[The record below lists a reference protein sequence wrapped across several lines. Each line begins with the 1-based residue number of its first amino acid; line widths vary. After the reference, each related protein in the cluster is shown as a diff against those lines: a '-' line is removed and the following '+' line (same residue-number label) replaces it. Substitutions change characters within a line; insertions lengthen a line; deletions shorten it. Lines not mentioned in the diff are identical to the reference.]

1 MIKLN
6 VSEVYWK
13 DGGALISK
21 ENLKLYCQKVKDT
34 KDGGFDCLCNC
45 HDDHNPSFH
54 WEIGRVGWVGRCKTC
69 SAKGADFAKTAGIKV
84 TELFADTPNTNR
96 ASPGEQ
102 YIRKKYNRHTLYDYF
117 SFIDELY
124 DHTKIRYYPGWAN
137 GDKKFANGY
146 WGDNGRFND
155 QKGCLKDRKPQT
167 AIFGNVAL
175 IKKCIAEKKVVYYC
189 EGEKDVQAMQKLGYP
204 AFTQGSCTTFY
215 PELAPHLK
223 GIRLIILAD
232 NDTGGQNGAKKLRE
246 LLLPYAESIKVITPC
261 TDFLKADVTD
271 FFKNHDKSDFERL
284 IAENTAVTDTTVGSP
299 TSVTD
304 TTVPKG
310 TLVNVEN
317 VRSMLMYKV
326 EYDKDGSEKSRKL
339 IQSVKNFEI
348 ALDNDSR
355 LKGKI
360 KFDEFSQQTYLMGNT
375 PWETS
380 RNNYRAWSSFDDSA
394 LFAILQSDY
403 GLNSR
408 NDYFDAL
415 KNVAM
420 RNRFHPVRDLLN
432 SLKWDGR
439 EHIRGLLPDYLG
451 AEDTEYTYQV
461 WRLWMLGAVAR
472 IFHPGCKFD
481 YTVIFQGRQGLG
493 KSTFLQLMALNDGWF
508 NDSLDSLDSDKA
520 AQSLMGSWIIELA
533 ELKSLA
539 RTAGGVDSV
548 KRFLT
553 AVQDK
558 IRLPYERR
566 ADIFLRQSVFAG
578 TTNKSDFLQDETGNR
593 RFLIIQTG
601 VHEPKKNLFDPEAMR
616 DIKAAWAEAVHIY
629 KIEKPKLLL
638 PESCRK
644 QAEELQAE
652 SMSDDGKIGIIQE
665 YLSDK
670 HRTCAIEIWQKA
682 LGEQGRPAKWQA
694 SEISNIILGLP
705 EWERIPNPTKFGEY
719 GSQRGFQRKT
729 TNTLPE
735 KDCSSKSGDCSN
747 DFMKISE
754 SEFSELPFD

>member
-1 MIKLN
+1 MQFDEILTHFQ
-6 VSEVYWK
+6 
-13 DGGALISK
+13 I
-21 ENLKLYCQKVKDT
+21 QKHYGDKAQAR
-34 KDGGFDCLCNC
+34 CPC
-45 HDDHNPSFH
+45 HDDKQASLT
-54 WEIGRVGWVGRCKTC
+54 ITKGRRSTLLHCHAGCNFEDIIQKVGLKKQDLYFEERPPGSSWRAYVEGREHKRIEAVYNYV
-69 SAKGADFAKTAGIKV
+69 SSSNG
-84 TELFADTPNTNR
+84 
-96 ASPGEQ
+96 
-102 YIRKKYNRHTLYDYF
+102 KYTF
-117 SFIDELY
+117 
-124 DHTKIRYYPGWAN
+124 TKIRMQ
-137 GDKKFANGY
+137 DKRMIYGVLC
-146 WGDNGRFND
+146 NGRFTYGLGGKHRKD
-155 QKGCLKDRKPQT
+155 LKSVYGDLK
-167 AIFGNVAL
+167 AL
-175 IKKCIAEKKVVYYC
+175 NKAIAEGKPIFVP
-189 EGEKDVQAMQKLGYP
+189 EGEKDVDTLTKRGYT
-204 AFTQGSCTTFY
+204 ATTYGAVNDWQSEF
-215 PELAPHLK
+215 ATSFK
-223 GIRLIILAD
+223 GAEVYILAD
-232 NDTGGQNGAKKLRE
+232 NDEPGRRVANTILSDLKGIAKS
-246 LLLPYAESIKVITPC
+246 AKVIVPVP
-261 TDFLKADVTD
+261 DIPKADISD
-271 FFKNHDKSDFERL
+271 FFAAGHSNEDFEKL
-284 IAENTAVTDTTVGSP
+284 LQSAVTGNESNPAPVM
-299 TSVTD
+299 
-304 TTVPKG
+304 TVPKG
-310 TLVNVEN
+310 TPLNLDD
-317 VRSMLMYKV
+317 VRQMLMYKV
-326 EYDKDGSEKSRKL
+326 ECDKDGNEKSRKL

-348 ALDNDSR
+348 ALDNDGR
-355 LKGKI
+355 FKGKI

-553 AVQDK
+553 ATQDK
-558 IRLPYERR
+558 YRVPYERR

-747 DFMKISE
+747 DFMKIPE
-754 SEFSELPFD
+754 SELSELPFD

>member
-1 MIKLN
+1 MQFDEIL
-6 VSEVYWK
+6 
-13 DGGALISK
+13 AHFQI
-21 ENLKLYCQKVKDT
+21 QKRYGDKAQAR
-34 KDGGFDCLCNC
+34 CPC
-45 HDDHNPSFH
+45 HDDKQASLT
-54 WEIGRVGWVGRCKTC
+54 ITKGRRSVLLHCHAGCNFEDIIQKVGLKKQDLYFEERPPGSSWRAYVEGREHKRIEAVYNYV
-69 SAKGADFAKTAGIKV
+69 SAI
-84 TELFADTPNTNR
+84 N
-96 ASPGEQ
+96 GE
-102 YIRKKYNRHTLYDYF
+102 YTF
-117 SFIDELY
+117 
-124 DHTKIRYYPGWAN
+124 TKIRMQ
-137 GDKKFANGY
+137 DKRMIYGVLCNA
-146 WGDNGRFND
+146 RFTYGLMGKHRKDLKSVYGNL
-155 QKGCLKDRKPQT
+155 KGLNK
-167 AIFGNVAL
+167 A
-175 IKKCIAEKKVVYYC
+175 IAENRPVFIP
-189 EGEKDVQAMQKLGYP
+189 EGEKDVDTLTKRDYTALTYG
-204 AFTQGSCTTFY
+204 GSGDWQSEFATLF
-215 PELAPHLK
+215 K
-223 GIRLIILAD
+223 GAEVYILAD
-232 NDTGGQNGAKKLRE
+232 NDEPGRKVANAILTDLKGIAKS
-246 LLLPYAESIKVITPC
+246 AKVIVPVP
-261 TDFLKADVTD
+261 DIPKADISD
-271 FFKNHDKSDFERL
+271 YFAAGHSNEDFEKL
-284 IAENTAVTDTTVGSP
+284 IHSAVTDKTVGGP
-299 TSVTD
+299 E
-304 TTVPKG
+304 PKSIP
-310 TLVNVEN
+310 LNLDD
-317 VRSMLMYKV
+317 VRPMLMYKV
-326 EYDKDGSEKSRKL
+326 EYDKDGNEKSRKL

-432 SLKWDGR
+432 SLKWDER

-472 IFHPGCKFD
+472 IFQPGCKFD

-553 AVQDK
+553 ATQDK
-558 IRLPYERR
+558 YRVPYERR

-601 VHEPKKNLFDPEAMR
+601 VHEPKKNLFDPEAMN

-629 KIEKPKLLL
+629 KTEKPKLLL

-705 EWERIPNPTKFGEY
+705 EWGRIPSPAKFGEY

-747 DFMKISE
+747 GFMEISE
-754 SEFSELPFD
+754 SELSELPFD

>member
-1 MIKLN
+1 MTPQEEYRDTERYIR
-6 VSEVYWK
+6 SR
-13 DGGALISK
+13 SK
-21 ENLKLYCQKVKDT
+21 KVIPYKNGIRYCCLY
-34 KDGGFDCLCNC
+34 
-45 HDDHNPSFH
+45 HDDKAESAFLTLENEKVLHYCHVCGSIYH
-54 WEIGRVGWVGRCKTC
+54 RCKKDAGLWTDYQ
-69 SAKGADFAKTAGIKV
+69 SPQQTAKRVSKKQYWLEKYSQARYDLHNIST
-84 TELFADTPNTNR
+84 
-96 ASPGEQ
+96 GEQ
-102 YIRKKYNRHTLYDYF
+102 T
-117 SFIDELY
+117 
-124 DHTKIRYYPGWAN
+124 HTKYRIVDRDGKKQFPQGHYDENNAWIDGLN
-137 GDKKFANGY
+137 GVDTSLSVFC
-146 WGDNGRFND
+146 NGRIK
-155 QKGCLKDRKPQT
+155 QLQQ
-167 AIFGNVAL
+167 AIKQGTL
-175 IKKCIAEKKVVYYC
+175 ICYA
-189 EGEKDVQAMQKLGYP
+189 EGEKDTLTLWKYGYI
-204 AFTQGSCTTFY
+204 AFTCGAVRTFKQAILPY
-215 PELAPHLK
+215 LK
-223 GIRLIILAD
+223 GANVIVFGD
-232 NDTGGQNGAKKLRE
+232 NDDPGRADANRIAGLINTVGRAR
-246 LLLPYAESIKVITPC
+246 VIIPPEVPEKGDI
-261 TDFLKADVTD
+261 TDYMS
-271 FFKNHDKSDFERL
+271 NHSKEDLQKL
-284 IAENTAVTDTTVGSP
+284 IAENTAVTDITTGDS
-299 TSVTD
+299 
-304 TTVPKG
+304 VPKG
-310 TLVNVEN
+310 TSLNLDD
-317 VRSMLMYKV
+317 VRQMLMYKV
-326 EYDKDGSEKSRKL
+326 EYDKDGNEKSRKL

-348 ALDNDSR
+348 ALDNDNR

-375 PWETS
+375 PWEAS

-432 SLKWDGR
+432 SLKWDGQG
-439 EHIRGLLPDYLG
+439 HIRGLLPDYLG

-472 IFHPGCKFD
+472 IFQPGCKFD

-553 AVQDK
+553 ATQDK
-558 IRLPYERR
+558 YRVPYERR

-601 VHEPKKNLFDPEAMR
+601 VHEPKKNLFDPEAMN

-629 KIEKPKLLL
+629 KTEKPKLLL

-705 EWERIPNPTKFGEY
+705 EWERIPNPAKFGEY

-747 DFMKISE
+747 GFMEISE
-754 SEFSELPFD
+754 SELSELPFD

>member
-1 MIKLN
+1 MQFD
-6 VSEVYWK
+6 EV
-13 DGGALISK
+13 LTHFQI
-21 ENLKLYCQKVKDT
+21 QKRYGDRAQAR
-34 KDGGFDCLCNC
+34 CPC
-45 HDDHNPSFH
+45 HDDKQASLT
-54 WEIGRVGWVGRCKTC
+54 ITKGRKSALIHCHAGCNFEDIIQKVGLKKQDLYFEERPPGSSWRAYVEGREHKRIEAVYNYV
-69 SAKGADFAKTAGIKV
+69 SAI
-84 TELFADTPNTNR
+84 N
-96 ASPGEQ
+96 GE
-102 YIRKKYNRHTLYDYF
+102 YTF
-117 SFIDELY
+117 
-124 DHTKIRYYPGWAN
+124 TKIRMQ
-137 GDKKFANGY
+137 DKRMIYGVLC
-146 WGDNGRFND
+146 NGRFTYGLGGKHRKD
-155 QKGCLKDRKPQT
+155 LKSVYGDLK
-167 AIFGNVAL
+167 AL
-175 IKKCIAEKKVVYYC
+175 NKAIAEGKPVFIP
-189 EGEKDVQAMQKLGYP
+189 EGEKDVDTLAKRGYT
-204 AFTQGSCTTFY
+204 AITYGGVNDWQSDFATLF
-215 PELAPHLK
+215 K
-223 GIRLIILAD
+223 GAEVYILAD
-232 NDTGGQNGAKKLRE
+232 NDEAGRKVANTILSDLKGIAKSAR
-246 LLLPYAESIKVITPC
+246 VIVPVP
-261 TDFLKADVTD
+261 DIPKADISDYFAAGHNNEEFEKLIQSAITD
-271 FFKNHDKSDFERL
+271 NRSNP
-284 IAENTAVTDTTVGSP
+284 APVM
-299 TSVTD
+299 
-304 TTVPKG
+304 TVPKG
-310 TLVNVEN
+310 TPLNTDDA
-317 VRSMLMYKV
+317 RQMLMYKI
-326 EYDKDGSEKSRKL
+326 EYDKDGNEKSRKL

-348 ALDNDSR
+348 ALDNDGR
-355 LKGKI
+355 FKGKI

-432 SLKWDGR
+432 SLKWDER

-472 IFHPGCKFD
+472 IFQPGCKFD

-553 AVQDK
+553 ATQDK
-558 IRLPYERR
+558 YRVPYERR

-593 RFLIIQTG
+593 RFLIIRTG
-601 VHEPKKNLFDPEAMR
+601 VHEPKKNLFDPEAMN

-629 KIEKPKLLL
+629 KTEKPKLLL

-705 EWERIPNPTKFGEY
+705 EWERIPSPAKFGEY

-747 DFMKISE
+747 GFMEISE
-754 SEFSELPFD
+754 SELSALPFD

>member
-1 MIKLN
+1 MQFDEIL
-6 VSEVYWK
+6 
-13 DGGALISK
+13 AHFQI
-21 ENLKLYCQKVKDT
+21 QKRYGDKAQAR
-34 KDGGFDCLCNC
+34 CPC
-45 HDDHNPSFH
+45 HDDKQASLT
-54 WEIGRVGWVGRCKTC
+54 ITKGRRSALIHCHAGCNFEDIIQTVGLKKQDLYFEERPPGSSWRAYVEGREHKRIEAVYNYV
-69 SAKGADFAKTAGIKV
+69 SS
-84 TELFADTPNTNR
+84 TN
-96 ASPGEQ
+96 GE
-102 YIRKKYNRHTLYDYF
+102 YTF
-117 SFIDELY
+117 
-124 DHTKIRYYPGWAN
+124 TKIRMQDKRMIYGVLRNNRFSYGLSGRHRKDLKSVY
-137 GDKKFANGY
+137 GD
-146 WGDNGRFND
+146 
-155 QKGCLKDRKPQT
+155 LKTLNK
-167 AIFGNVAL
+167 A
-175 IKKCIAEKKVVYYC
+175 IAENNPVFIP
-189 EGEKDVQAMQKLGYP
+189 EGEKDVDTLAKRGYT
-204 AFTQGSCTTFY
+204 AITYGGVNDWQSDFATLFKGAEVYILSDNDEAGRKVANTI
-215 PELAPHLK
+215 LSDLK
-223 GIRLIILAD
+223 GI
-232 NDTGGQNGAKKLRE
+232 AKSAR
-246 LLLPYAESIKVITPC
+246 VIVPMP
-261 TDFLKADVTD
+261 DVPKADISDYFAAGHNNEEFEKLIQSAITD
-271 FFKNHDKSDFERL
+271 NRSNP
-284 IAENTAVTDTTVGSP
+284 APVM
-299 TSVTD
+299 
-304 TTVPKG
+304 TVPKG
-310 TLVNVEN
+310 TPPNTED
-317 VRSMLMYKV
+317 VRQMLMYKI
-326 EYDKDGSEKSRKL
+326 EYDKDGNEKNRKL

-348 ALDNDSR
+348 VLDNDSR
-355 LKGKI
+355 IRDKI

-394 LFAILQSDY
+394 LFSILQSDY

-408 NDYFDAL
+408 NDYFDAI

-451 AEDTEYTYQV
+451 VEDTEYTYQV
-461 WRLWMLGAVAR
+461 WRLWMMGAVSR
-472 IFHPGCKFD
+472 IFQPGCKFD
-481 YTVIFQGRQGLG
+481 YTVILQGRQGLG

-520 AQSLMGSWIIELA
+520 AQSLIGSWIIELS

-601 VHEPKKNLFDPEAMR
+601 VHEPKKNLFDPEAMN

-629 KIEKPKLLL
+629 KTEKPKLLL

-747 DFMKISE
+747 DFMEIPE
-754 SEFSELPFD
+754 SELSELPFD

>member
-1 MIKLN
+1 M
-6 VSEVYWK
+6 SEVYWK
-13 DGGALISK
+13 DGGALKSREEVFRLILSHFTVVKIVNGVAYCICPGHKDDKPSLHISM
-21 ENLKLYCQKVKDT
+21 
-34 KDGGFDCLCNC
+34 
-45 HDDHNPSFH
+45 
-54 WEIGRVGWVGRCKTC
+54 
-69 SAKGADFAKTAGIKV
+69 
-84 TELFADTPNTNR
+84 
-96 ASPGEQ
+96 
-102 YIRKKYNRHTLYDYF
+102 
-117 SFIDELY
+117 
-124 DHTKIRYYPGWAN
+124 
-137 GDKKFANGY
+137 GDKKIILDCKANCSYRDILAAVGLKPEQLYYDYYNRPENTKRVSKKQYWLEKYSQARYDFHNISTGVCTHTKYRIVDRDGKKQFPQGY
-146 WGDNGRFND
+146 YDENNVWIDGLSGIDTSLSVFCNGRIK
-155 QKGCLKDRKPQT
+155 QLQQ
-167 AIFGNVAL
+167 AIKQGTL
-175 IKKCIAEKKVVYYC
+175 ICYA
-189 EGEKDVQAMQKLGYP
+189 EGEKDCLTLWRYGYISFTCGAVRTFKQAILPY
-204 AFTQGSCTTFY
+204 
-215 PELAPHLK
+215 LK
-223 GIRLIILAD
+223 GANVIVFGDNDNPGRADADRIAGLINTVGRARVIILPD
-232 NDTGGQNGAKKLRE
+232 VPEKGD
-246 LLLPYAESIKVITPC
+246 IT
-261 TDFLKADVTD
+261 DYMS
-271 FFKNHDKSDFERL
+271 NHTKEDLQRF
-284 IAENTAVTDTTVGSP
+284 IAENT
-299 TSVTD
+299 SVTD
-304 TTVPKG
+304 ITVGGPVPKSIP
-310 TLVNVEN
+310 LNLDD
-317 VRSMLMYKV
+317 VRQMLMYKV
-326 EYDKDGSEKSRKL
+326 EYDKDGNEKSRKL

-348 ALDNDSR
+348 TLDNDSR

-360 KFDEFSQQTYLMGNT
+360 KFDEFSQQTYLMGST

-403 GLNSR
+403 GLSSR

-432 SLKWDGR
+432 SLKWDER

-461 WRLWMLGAVAR
+461 WRLWMLGAVSR
-472 IFHPGCKFD
+472 IFQPGCKFD

-553 AVQDK
+553 ATQDK
-558 IRLPYERR
+558 YRVPYERR

-593 RFLIIQTG
+593 RFLIVQTG
-601 VHEPKKNLFDPEAMR
+601 VHEPKKNLFDPEAMS

-629 KIEKPKLLL
+629 KTEKPKLLL

-682 LGEQGRPAKWQA
+682 LAEQGRPAKWQA

-747 DFMKISE
+747 DFMEISE
-754 SEFSELPFD
+754 SELSELPFD

>member
-1 MIKLN
+1 MQFDEMLTHFQI
-6 VSEVYWK
+6 
-13 DGGALISK
+13 
-21 ENLKLYCQKVKDT
+21 QKRYGDKAQAR
-34 KDGGFDCLCNC
+34 CPC
-45 HDDHNPSFH
+45 HDDKQASLT
-54 WEIGRVGWVGRCKTC
+54 ITKGRRSALLHCHAGCNFEDIIQSVGLKKQDLYFEERPPGSSWRAYVQGREHKRIEAVYNYVS
-69 SAKGADFAKTAGIKV
+69 SA
-84 TELFADTPNTNR
+84 N
-96 ASPGEQ
+96 GE
-102 YIRKKYNRHTLYDYF
+102 YAF
-117 SFIDELY
+117 
-124 DHTKIRYYPGWAN
+124 TKIRMQ
-137 GDKKFANGY
+137 DKRMIYGVLCNNRFSYGL
-146 WGDNGRFND
+146 NGRHRKD
-155 QKGCLKDRKPQT
+155 LKSVYGDLK
-167 AIFGNVAL
+167 AL
-175 IKKCIAEKKVVYYC
+175 NKAIAENNPVFIP
-189 EGEKDVQAMQKLGYP
+189 EGEKDVDTLTKRGYT
-204 AFTQGSCTTFY
+204 AITYGGVNDWQSDFATLF
-215 PELAPHLK
+215 K
-223 GIRLIILAD
+223 GAEIYILAD
-232 NDTGGQNGAKKLRE
+232 NDEPGRKVANAILSDLKGIAK
-246 LLLPYAESIKVITPC
+246 SVKVIVPVP
-261 TDFLKADVTD
+261 DIPKADI
-271 FFKNHDKSDFERL
+271 SDYFEAGHSNEEFERL
-284 IAENTAVTDTTVGSP
+284 IAENTAVTDITTGDS
-299 TSVTD
+299 
-304 TTVPKG
+304 VPKG
-310 TLVNVEN
+310 TPLNLDD
-317 VRSMLMYKV
+317 VRQMLMYKV
-326 EYDKDGSEKSRKL
+326 EYDKDGNEKSSKL

-348 ALDNDSR
+348 ALDNDNR

-375 PWETS
+375 PWEAS

-432 SLKWDGR
+432 SLKWDGQG
-439 EHIRGLLPDYLG
+439 HIRGLLPDYLG

-472 IFHPGCKFD
+472 IFQPGCKFD

-553 AVQDK
+553 ATQDK
-558 IRLPYERR
+558 YRVPYERR

-593 RFLIIQTG
+593 RFLIVQTG
-601 VHEPKKNLFDPEAMR
+601 AHEPKKNLFDPEAMN
-616 DIKAAWAEAVHIY
+616 DIKSAWAEAVHIY
-629 KIEKPKLLL
+629 KTEKPKLLL

-747 DFMKISE
+747 DFMEISE
-754 SEFSELPFD
+754 SELSELPFD

>member
-1 MIKLN
+1 MQFDEILAHFQ
-6 VSEVYWK
+6 V
-13 DGGALISK
+13 
-21 ENLKLYCQKVKDT
+21 QKRFGDRAQAR
-34 KDGGFDCLCNC
+34 CPC
-45 HDDHNPSFH
+45 HDDKQASLT
-54 WEIGRVGWVGRCKTC
+54 ITKGRRSALLHCHAGCNFEDIIQKVGLKKQDLYFEERPPGSSWRAYVEGREHKRIE
-69 SAKGADFAKTAGIKV
+69 AV
-84 TELFADTPNTNR
+84 
-96 ASPGEQ
+96 
-102 YIRKKYNRHTLYDYF
+102 YDYVSSVNGEYTF
-117 SFIDELY
+117 
-124 DHTKIRYYPGWAN
+124 TKIRMQ
-137 GDKKFANGY
+137 DKRMIYGVLC
-146 WGDNGRFND
+146 NGRFTYGLMGKHRKDLKSVYGN
-155 QKGCLKDRKPQT
+155 LKDLNK
-167 AIFGNVAL
+167 A
-175 IKKCIAEKKVVYYC
+175 IAENRPIFIP
-189 EGEKDVQAMQKLGYP
+189 EGEKDVDTLTKRGYT
-204 AFTQGSCTTFY
+204 ALTYGGSGDWQSEFATLF
-215 PELAPHLK
+215 K
-223 GIRLIILAD
+223 GAEVYILAD
-232 NDTGGQNGAKKLRE
+232 NDEPGRKVANAILTDLKGIAKS
-246 LLLPYAESIKVITPC
+246 AKVIVPVP
-261 TDFLKADVTD
+261 DIPKADISD
-271 FFKNHDKSDFERL
+271 YFAAGHSNEDFEKL
-284 IAENTAVTDTTVGSP
+284 IHSAVTDKTVGGP
-299 TSVTD
+299 E
-304 TTVPKG
+304 PKSIP
-310 TLVNVEN
+310 LNLDD
-317 VRSMLMYKV
+317 VRQMLMYKV
-326 EYDKDGSEKSRKL
+326 EYDKDGNEKSRKL

-432 SLKWDGR
+432 SLKWDER

-472 IFHPGCKFD
+472 IFQPGCKFD

-553 AVQDK
+553 ATQDK
-558 IRLPYERR
+558 YRVPYERR

-601 VHEPKKNLFDPEAMR
+601 VHEPKKNLFDPEAMN

-629 KIEKPKLLL
+629 KTEKPKLLL

-705 EWERIPNPTKFGEY
+705 EWERIPSPAKFGEY

-747 DFMKISE
+747 GFMEISE
-754 SEFSELPFD
+754 SELLELPFD

>member
-1 MIKLN
+1 MQFD
-6 VSEVYWK
+6 EV
-13 DGGALISK
+13 LTHFQI
-21 ENLKLYCQKVKDT
+21 QKRYGDKAQAR
-34 KDGGFDCLCNC
+34 CPC
-45 HDDHNPSFH
+45 HDDKQASLT
-54 WEIGRVGWVGRCKTC
+54 ITKGRRSALLHCHAGCNFEDIIQKVGLKKQDLYFEERPPGSSWRAYVEGREHKRIE
-69 SAKGADFAKTAGIKV
+69 AV
-84 TELFADTPNTNR
+84 
-96 ASPGEQ
+96 
-102 YIRKKYNRHTLYDYF
+102 YDYVSSVNGEYTF
-117 SFIDELY
+117 
-124 DHTKIRYYPGWAN
+124 TKIRMQ
-137 GDKKFANGY
+137 DKRMIYGVLC
-146 WGDNGRFND
+146 NGRFTYGLMGKHRKDLKSVYGN
-155 QKGCLKDRKPQT
+155 LKDLNK
-167 AIFGNVAL
+167 A
-175 IKKCIAEKKVVYYC
+175 IAENRPIFIP
-189 EGEKDVQAMQKLGYP
+189 EGEKDVDTLTKRGYT
-204 AFTQGSCTTFY
+204 ALTYGGSGDWQSEFATLF
-215 PELAPHLK
+215 K
-223 GIRLIILAD
+223 GAEVYILAD
-232 NDTGGQNGAKKLRE
+232 NDEPGRKVANAILTDLKGIAKS
-246 LLLPYAESIKVITPC
+246 AKVIVPVP
-261 TDFLKADVTD
+261 DIPKADISD
-271 FFKNHDKSDFERL
+271 YFAAGHSNEDFEKL
-284 IAENTAVTDTTVGSP
+284 IHSAVTDKTVGGP
-299 TSVTD
+299 E
-304 TTVPKG
+304 PKSIP
-310 TLVNVEN
+310 LNLDD
-317 VRSMLMYKV
+317 VRQMLMYKV
-326 EYDKDGSEKSRKL
+326 EYDKDGNEKSRKL

-432 SLKWDGR
+432 SLKWDER

-472 IFHPGCKFD
+472 IFQPGCKFD

-553 AVQDK
+553 ATQDK
-558 IRLPYERR
+558 YRVPYERR

-601 VHEPKKNLFDPEAMR
+601 VHEPKKNLFDPEAMN

-629 KIEKPKLLL
+629 KTEKPKLLL

-705 EWERIPNPTKFGEY
+705 EWERIPSPAKFGEY

-747 DFMKISE
+747 GFMEISE
-754 SEFSELPFD
+754 SELLELPFD

>member
-1 MIKLN
+1 MQFDEILTHFQ
-6 VSEVYWK
+6 
-13 DGGALISK
+13 I
-21 ENLKLYCQKVKDT
+21 QKHYGDKAQAR
-34 KDGGFDCLCNC
+34 CPC
-45 HDDHNPSFH
+45 HDDKQASLT
-54 WEIGRVGWVGRCKTC
+54 ITKGRRSALLHCHAGCNFEDIIQKVGLKKRDLYFEERPPGSSWRAYVEGREHKRIEAVYNYV
-69 SAKGADFAKTAGIKV
+69 SAI
-84 TELFADTPNTNR
+84 N
-96 ASPGEQ
+96 GE
-102 YIRKKYNRHTLYDYF
+102 YTF
-117 SFIDELY
+117 
-124 DHTKIRYYPGWAN
+124 TKIRMQ
-137 GDKKFANGY
+137 DKRMIYGVLC
-146 WGDNGRFND
+146 NGRFTYGLGGRHRKD
-155 QKGCLKDRKPQT
+155 LKSVYGDLK
-167 AIFGNVAL
+167 AL
-175 IKKCIAEKKVVYYC
+175 NKVIAEGKPIFIP
-189 EGEKDVQAMQKLGYP
+189 EGEKDVDTLTKRGYT
-204 AFTQGSCTTFY
+204 ALTYGGSGDWQSEFATLF
-215 PELAPHLK
+215 K
-223 GIRLIILAD
+223 GAAVYILAD
-232 NDTGGQNGAKKLRE
+232 NDEPGRKVANAILSDLKEIAKSAR
-246 LLLPYAESIKVITPC
+246 VIVPVP
-261 TDFLKADVTD
+261 DIPKADISD
-271 FFKNHDKSDFERL
+271 YFAAGHSNEDFEKL
-284 IAENTAVTDTTVGSP
+284 IQTTITDNESNPAPVM
-299 TSVTD
+299 
-304 TTVPKG
+304 TVPKG
-310 TLVNVEN
+310 TPLNLDD
-317 VRSMLMYKV
+317 VRQMLMYKV
-326 EYDKDGSEKSRKL
+326 EYDKDGNEKSRKL

-348 ALDNDSR
+348 ALDNDNR

-375 PWETS
+375 PWEAS

-432 SLKWDGR
+432 SLKWDER

-461 WRLWMLGAVAR
+461 WRLWMLGAVSR
-472 IFHPGCKFD
+472 IFQPGCKFD

-553 AVQDK
+553 ATQDK
-558 IRLPYERR
+558 YRVPYERR

-601 VHEPKKNLFDPEAMR
+601 VHEPKKNLFDPEAMN

-629 KIEKPKLLL
+629 KTEKPKLLL

-694 SEISNIILGLP
+694 SEISNIILGMP

-747 DFMKISE
+747 GFMEISE
-754 SEFSELPFD
+754 SELSELPFD

>member
-1 MIKLN
+1 MQFDEI
-6 VSEVYWK
+6 
-13 DGGALISK
+13 ISHFQI
-21 ENLKLYCQKVKDT
+21 QKRYGDKAQAR
-34 KDGGFDCLCNC
+34 CPC
-45 HDDHNPSFH
+45 HDDKQASLT
-54 WEIGRVGWVGRCKTC
+54 ITKGRRSALIYCHAGCNFEDIIQSVGLKKQDLYFEERPPGSSWRAYVEGREKKRIEAVYNYV
-69 SAKGADFAKTAGIKV
+69 SSS
-84 TELFADTPNTNR
+84 N
-96 ASPGEQ
+96 GE
-102 YIRKKYNRHTLYDYF
+102 YTF
-117 SFIDELY
+117 
-124 DHTKIRYYPGWAN
+124 TKIRMQDKRMIYGVLCNNRFSYGLSGRHRKDLKSVY
-137 GDKKFANGY
+137 GD
-146 WGDNGRFND
+146 
-155 QKGCLKDRKPQT
+155 LK
-167 AIFGNVAL
+167 AL
-175 IKKCIAEKKVVYYC
+175 NKAIAEGKPIFVP
-189 EGEKDVQAMQKLGYP
+189 EGEKDVDTLTKRGYT
-204 AFTQGSCTTFY
+204 AITYGGVNDWQSDFATLFKDAEVY
-215 PELAPHLK
+215 
-223 GIRLIILAD
+223 ILAD
-232 NDTGGQNGAKKLRE
+232 NDEPGCKIANTILSDLKGIAKSAR
-246 LLLPYAESIKVITPC
+246 VIVPVP
-261 TDFLKADVTD
+261 DVPKADVSD
-271 FFKNHDKSDFERL
+271 YFAAGHSNEDFEKL
-284 IAENTAVTDTTVGSP
+284 IQSSVTDTTVGSP

-339 IQSVKNFEI
+339 IQNVKNFEI
-348 ALDNDSR
+348 VLDNDGR
-355 LKGKI
+355 FKGKI
-360 KFDEFSQQTYLMGNT
+360 KYDEFSQQTYLMGST

-432 SLKWDGR
+432 SLKWDER

-461 WRLWMLGAVAR
+461 WRLWMLGAVSR
-472 IFHPGCKFD
+472 IFQPGCKFD

-553 AVQDK
+553 ATQDK
-558 IRLPYERR
+558 YRVPYERR

-601 VHEPKKNLFDPEAMR
+601 VHEPKKNLFDPEAMN

-629 KIEKPKLLL
+629 KTEKPKLLL

-705 EWERIPNPTKFGEY
+705 EWKRISNPTKFGEY

-747 DFMKISE
+747 GFMEISE
-754 SEFSELPFD
+754 SELSELPFD

>member
-1 MIKLN
+1 MQFD
-6 VSEVYWK
+6 EV
-13 DGGALISK
+13 LTHFQI
-21 ENLKLYCQKVKDT
+21 QKRYGDRAQAR
-34 KDGGFDCLCNC
+34 CPC
-45 HDDHNPSFH
+45 HDDKQASLT
-54 WEIGRVGWVGRCKTC
+54 ITKGRKSALIHCHAGCNFEDIIQKVGLKKQDLYFEERPPGSSWRAYVEGREHKRIEAVYNYV
-69 SAKGADFAKTAGIKV
+69 SSS
-84 TELFADTPNTNR
+84 N
-96 ASPGEQ
+96 GE
-102 YIRKKYNRHTLYDYF
+102 YTF
-117 SFIDELY
+117 
-124 DHTKIRYYPGWAN
+124 TKIRMQ
-137 GDKKFANGY
+137 DKRMIYGVLC
-146 WGDNGRFND
+146 NGRFTYGLGGKHRKD
-155 QKGCLKDRKPQT
+155 LKSVYGDLK
-167 AIFGNVAL
+167 AL
-175 IKKCIAEKKVVYYC
+175 NKAIAEGKPVFIP
-189 EGEKDVQAMQKLGYP
+189 EGEKDVDTLAKRGYT
-204 AFTQGSCTTFY
+204 AITYGGVNDWQSDFATLF
-215 PELAPHLK
+215 K
-223 GIRLIILAD
+223 GAEVYILAD
-232 NDTGGQNGAKKLRE
+232 NDEPGRKVANTILSDLKGIAKSAR
-246 LLLPYAESIKVITPC
+246 VIVPVP
-261 TDFLKADVTD
+261 DIPKADISDYFAAGHNNEEFEKLIQSAITD
-271 FFKNHDKSDFERL
+271 NRSNP
-284 IAENTAVTDTTVGSP
+284 APVM
-299 TSVTD
+299 
-304 TTVPKG
+304 TVPKG
-310 TLVNVEN
+310 TPLNTDDA
-317 VRSMLMYKV
+317 RQMLMYKI
-326 EYDKDGSEKSRKL
+326 EYDKDGNEKSRKL

-348 ALDNDSR
+348 ALDNDGR
-355 LKGKI
+355 FKGKI

-432 SLKWDGR
+432 SLKWDGQG
-439 EHIRGLLPDYLG
+439 HIRGLLPDYLG

-553 AVQDK
+553 ATQDK
-558 IRLPYERR
+558 YRVPYERR

-593 RFLIIQTG
+593 RFLIVQTG
-601 VHEPKKNLFDPEAMR
+601 AHEPKKNLFDPEAMN
-616 DIKAAWAEAVHIY
+616 DIKSAWAEAVHIY
-629 KIEKPKLLL
+629 KTEKPKLLL

-747 DFMKISE
+747 DFMEISE
-754 SEFSELPFD
+754 SELSELPFD

>member
-1 MIKLN
+1 MQYDEILTHFQVQKRFGDRAQARCPCHDDKQASLTITKGCR
-6 VSEVYWK
+6 S
-13 DGGALISK
+13 ALLHCHAGCNFEDII
-21 ENLKLYCQKVKDT
+21 QKVGLKKQDLYFEKRTSGSNWRAYVEGREKKRIEAVYNYVSAINGEYAFT
-34 KDGGFDCLCNC
+34 KIRMQGKQMIYGVLCNC
-45 HDDHNPSFH
+45 RFTYGLGGKH
-54 WEIGRVGWVGRCKTC
+54 
-69 SAKGADFAKTAGIKV
+69 
-84 TELFADTPNTNR
+84 
-96 ASPGEQ
+96 
-102 YIRKKYNRHTLYDYF
+102 RKDLKSIY
-117 SFIDELY
+117 
-124 DHTKIRYYPGWAN
+124 
-137 GDKKFANGY
+137 GD
-146 WGDNGRFND
+146 
-155 QKGCLKDRKPQT
+155 LK
-167 AIFGNVAL
+167 AL
-175 IKKCIAEKKVVYYC
+175 SKAIAEGKPVFIP
-189 EGEKDVQAMQKLGYP
+189 EGEKDVDTLTKRGYT
-204 AFTQGSCTTFY
+204 ALTYGGSGDWQSEFAI
-215 PELAPHLK
+215 LFK
-223 GIRLIILAD
+223 GAEVYILAD
-232 NDTGGQNGAKKLRE
+232 NDEPGCKVANAILSDLQRVAKS
-246 LLLPYAESIKVITPC
+246 AKVIVPMP
-261 TDFLKADVTD
+261 DIPKADISD
-271 FFKNHDKSDFERL
+271 YFAAGHSNEDFEKL
-284 IAENTAVTDTTVGSP
+284 LQSAITDITAGGLE
-299 TSVTD
+299 
-304 TTVPKG
+304 PKSIP
-310 TLVNVEN
+310 LNLDD
-317 VRSMLMYKV
+317 VRQMLMYKV
-326 EYDKDGSEKSRKL
+326 EYDKDGNEKSRKL

-360 KFDEFSQQTYLMGNT
+360 KFDEFSQQTYLMGSM

-432 SLKWDGR
+432 SLKWDGQ
-439 EHIRGLLPDYLG
+439 EHIRGLLTDYLG

-472 IFHPGCKFD
+472 IFQPGCKFD

-553 AVQDK
+553 ATQDK
-558 IRLPYERR
+558 YRVPYERR

-593 RFLIIQTG
+593 RFLIVQTG
-601 VHEPKKNLFDPEAMR
+601 VYEPKKNLFDPEAMN

-629 KIEKPKLLL
+629 KTEKPKLLL

-644 QAEELQAE
+644 HAEELQAE

-694 SEISNIILGLP
+694 SEISNIILGLL

-747 DFMKISE
+747 DFMGISE
-754 SEFSELPFD
+754 SELSELPFD

>member
-339 IQSVKNFEI
+339 IQNVKNFEI
-348 ALDNDSR
+348 VLDNDSR
-355 LKGKI
+355 FKGKI
-360 KFDEFSQQTYLMGNT
+360 KYDEFSQQTYLMGST

-380 RNNYRAWSSFDDSA
+380 MNNYRAWSSFDDSA
-394 LFAILQSDY
+394 LFSILQSDY

-408 NDYFDAL
+408 NDYFDAI

-420 RNRFHPVRDLLN
+420 RNRFHPVRDLLS
-432 SLKWDGR
+432 SLKWDGQ

-451 AEDTEYTYQV
+451 ADDTEYTYQV
-461 WRLWMLGAVAR
+461 WRLWMLGAVSR
-472 IFHPGCKFD
+472 IFQPGCKFD
-481 YTVIFQGRQGLG
+481 YTVIFQGRQGLYNG
-493 KSTFLQLMALNDGWF
+493 
-508 NDSLDSLDSDKA
+508 
-520 AQSLMGSWIIELA
+520 
-533 ELKSLA
+533 
-539 RTAGGVDSV
+539 
-548 KRFLT
+548 
-553 AVQDK
+553 
-558 IRLPYERR
+558 
-566 ADIFLRQSVFAG
+566 
-578 TTNKSDFLQDETGNR
+578 
-593 RFLIIQTG
+593 LI
-601 VHEPKKNLFDPEAMR
+601 N
-616 DIKAAWAEAVHIY
+616 
-629 KIEKPKLLL
+629 
-638 PESCRK
+638 
-644 QAEELQAE
+644 
-652 SMSDDGKIGIIQE
+652 
-665 YLSDK
+665 
-670 HRTCAIEIWQKA
+670 
-682 LGEQGRPAKWQA
+682 
-694 SEISNIILGLP
+694 
-705 EWERIPNPTKFGEY
+705 
-719 GSQRGFQRKT
+719 
-729 TNTLPE
+729 
-735 KDCSSKSGDCSN
+735 
-747 DFMKISE
+747 
-754 SEFSELPFD
+754 

>member
-1 MIKLN
+1 MQFDEILTHFQ
-6 VSEVYWK
+6 
-13 DGGALISK
+13 I
-21 ENLKLYCQKVKDT
+21 QKRYGDKAQAR
-34 KDGGFDCLCNC
+34 CPC
-45 HDDHNPSFH
+45 HDDKQASLT
-54 WEIGRVGWVGRCKTC
+54 ITKGRRSALIHCHAGCNFEDIIQVVGLKKQDLYFEERPPGSSWRAYVEGREHKRIEAVYNYV
-69 SAKGADFAKTAGIKV
+69 SSS
-84 TELFADTPNTNR
+84 N
-96 ASPGEQ
+96 GE
-102 YIRKKYNRHTLYDYF
+102 YTF
-117 SFIDELY
+117 
-124 DHTKIRYYPGWAN
+124 TKIRMQ
-137 GDKKFANGY
+137 DKRMIYGVLC
-146 WGDNGRFND
+146 NGRFAYGLGGKHRKD
-155 QKGCLKDRKPQT
+155 LKSVYGNLKALNKAITEGKPVF
-167 AIFGNVAL
+167 IP
-175 IKKCIAEKKVVYYC
+175 
-189 EGEKDVQAMQKLGYP
+189 EGEKDVDTLTKRGYT
-204 AFTQGSCTTFY
+204 AITYGGVNDWQSDFATLFKDAEVY
-215 PELAPHLK
+215 
-223 GIRLIILAD
+223 ILAD
-232 NDTGGQNGAKKLRE
+232 NDKPGCKVANTIFSDLKGIAKSAR
-246 LLLPYAESIKVITPC
+246 VIVPVP
-261 TDFLKADVTD
+261 DIPKADISD
-271 FFKNHDKSDFERL
+271 YFEAGHSNDDFEKL
-284 IAENTAVTDTTVGSP
+284 IQSAVTDNVSNSAP
-299 TSVTD
+299 VS
-304 TTVPKG
+304 TVPKG
-310 TLVNVEN
+310 TPLNLDD
-317 VRSMLMYKV
+317 VRQMLAYKI
-326 EYDKDGSEKSRKL
+326 EYDKDGNEKSRKL

-355 LKGKI
+355 LKGRI
-360 KFDEFSQQTYLMGNT
+360 KFDEFSQQTYLMGST

-432 SLKWDGR
+432 SLKWDGQK
-439 EHIRGLLPDYLG
+439 HIRGLLPDYLG

-461 WRLWMLGAVAR
+461 WRLWMLGAVSR
-472 IFHPGCKFD
+472 IFQPGCKFD

-553 AVQDK
+553 ATQDK
-558 IRLPYERR
+558 YRVPYERR

-601 VHEPKKNLFDPEAMR
+601 AHEPKKNLFDPEAMN

-629 KIEKPKLLL
+629 KTEKPKLLL

-670 HRTCAIEIWQKA
+670 HRACAIEIWQKA

-694 SEISNIILGLP
+694 SEISNIILSLP

-729 TNTLPE
+729 TNTLPD

-747 DFMKISE
+747 DFMEISE
-754 SEFSELPFD
+754 SELSELPFD

>member
-1 MIKLN
+1 MTPQEEYRDTERYIR
-6 VSEVYWK
+6 SR
-13 DGGALISK
+13 SK
-21 ENLKLYCQKVKDT
+21 KVIPYKNGIRYCCLY
-34 KDGGFDCLCNC
+34 
-45 HDDHNPSFH
+45 HDDKAESAFLTLENEKVLHYCHVCGSIYH
-54 WEIGRVGWVGRCKTC
+54 RCKKDAGLWTDYQ
-69 SAKGADFAKTAGIKV
+69 SPQQTAKRVSKKQYWLEKYSQARYDLYNIST
-84 TELFADTPNTNR
+84 
-96 ASPGEQ
+96 GEQ
-102 YIRKKYNRHTLYDYF
+102 T
-117 SFIDELY
+117 
-124 DHTKIRYYPGWAN
+124 HTKYRIVDRDGKKQFPQGHYDENNVWIDGLN
-137 GDKKFANGY
+137 GIDTSLSVFCNGHIK
-146 WGDNGRFND
+146 
-155 QKGCLKDRKPQT
+155 QLQQ
-167 AIFGNVAL
+167 AIKQGTL
-175 IKKCIAEKKVVYYC
+175 ICYA
-189 EGEKDVQAMQKLGYP
+189 EGEKDTLTLWKYGYI
-204 AFTQGSCTTFY
+204 AFTCGAVRTFKQAILPY
-215 PELAPHLK
+215 LK
-223 GIRLIILAD
+223 GANVIVFGD
-232 NDTGGQNGAKKLRE
+232 NDNPGRADANRIAGLINTVGRAR
-246 LLLPYAESIKVITPC
+246 VIIPPEVPEKGDI
-261 TDFLKADVTD
+261 TDYMS
-271 FFKNHDKSDFERL
+271 NHSKEDLQKL
-284 IAENTAVTDTTVGSP
+284 IAENTAVTDITVGDP
-299 TSVTD
+299 
-304 TTVPKG
+304 VPKSIP
-310 TLVNVEN
+310 LNLDD
-317 VRSMLMYKV
+317 VRQMLMYKI
-326 EYDKDGSEKSRKL
+326 EYDKDGNEKSRKL

-355 LKGKI
+355 FKGKI

-439 EHIRGLLPDYLG
+439 EHIKGLLPDYLG
-451 AEDTEYTYQV
+451 AEDSEYTYQV
-461 WRLWMLGAVAR
+461 WRLWMLGAVSR
-472 IFHPGCKFD
+472 IFQPGCKFD
-481 YTVIFQGRQGLG
+481 YTVIFQGPQGLG

-558 IRLPYERR
+558 LRLPYERR
-566 ADIFLRQSVFAG
+566 ADIFSRQCIFAG
-578 TTNKSDFLQDETGNR
+578 TTNKNDFLQDETGNR
-593 RFLIIQTG
+593 RFLIVQTG
-601 VHEPKKNLFDPEAMR
+601 VHEPTKNLFDPEAMN

-629 KIEKPKLLL
+629 KTEKPKLLL

-747 DFMKISE
+747 DFMEISE
-754 SEFSELPFD
+754 SELSELPFD

>member
-1 MIKLN
+1 MQFD
-6 VSEVYWK
+6 EV
-13 DGGALISK
+13 LTHFQI
-21 ENLKLYCQKVKDT
+21 QKRYGDKAQAR
-34 KDGGFDCLCNC
+34 CPC
-45 HDDHNPSFH
+45 HDDRQASLT
-54 WEIGRVGWVGRCKTC
+54 ITKGRRSALLHCHAGCNFEDIIQKVGLKKQDLYFEERPPGSSWRAYVEGREHKRIE
-69 SAKGADFAKTAGIKV
+69 AV
-84 TELFADTPNTNR
+84 
-96 ASPGEQ
+96 
-102 YIRKKYNRHTLYDYF
+102 YDYVSSSNGEYTF
-117 SFIDELY
+117 
-124 DHTKIRYYPGWAN
+124 TKIRMQ
-137 GDKKFANGY
+137 DKRMIYGVLC
-146 WGDNGRFND
+146 NGRFTYGLGGKHRKD
-155 QKGCLKDRKPQT
+155 LKSVYGDLK
-167 AIFGNVAL
+167 AL
-175 IKKCIAEKKVVYYC
+175 NKAIAEGKPVFIP
-189 EGEKDVQAMQKLGYP
+189 EGEKDVDTLAKRGYT
-204 AFTQGSCTTFY
+204 AITYGGVNDWQSDFATLF
-215 PELAPHLK
+215 K
-223 GIRLIILAD
+223 GAEVYILAD
-232 NDTGGQNGAKKLRE
+232 NDEAGRKVANTILSDLKGIAKSAR
-246 LLLPYAESIKVITPC
+246 VIVPVP
-261 TDFLKADVTD
+261 DIPKADISDYFAAGHNNEEFEKLIQSAITD
-271 FFKNHDKSDFERL
+271 NRSNP
-284 IAENTAVTDTTVGSP
+284 APVM
-299 TSVTD
+299 
-304 TTVPKG
+304 TVPKG
-310 TLVNVEN
+310 TPLNTDD
-317 VRSMLMYKV
+317 VRQMLMYKV
-326 EYDKDGSEKSRKL
+326 EYDKDGNEKSRKL

-472 IFHPGCKFD
+472 IFQPGCKFD

-553 AVQDK
+553 ATQDK
-558 IRLPYERR
+558 YRVPYERR

-601 VHEPKKNLFDPEAMR
+601 VHEPKKNLFDPEAMN

-629 KIEKPKLLL
+629 KTEKPRLLL

-665 YLSDK
+665 YLLDK

-729 TNTLPE
+729 TNTLQE

-747 DFMKISE
+747 DFMKIPE
-754 SEFSELPFD
+754 SELSELPFD

>member
-1 MIKLN
+1 MQFD
-6 VSEVYWK
+6 EV
-13 DGGALISK
+13 LTHFQI
-21 ENLKLYCQKVKDT
+21 QKRFGDKAQAR
-34 KDGGFDCLCNC
+34 CPC
-45 HDDHNPSFH
+45 HDDKQASLT
-54 WEIGRVGWVGRCKTC
+54 ITKGRRSALLHCHAGCNFEDIIQKVGLKKQDLYFEERPPGSSWRAYVEGREHKRIEAVYNYVS
-69 SAKGADFAKTAGIKV
+69 SA
-84 TELFADTPNTNR
+84 N
-96 ASPGEQ
+96 GE
-102 YIRKKYNRHTLYDYF
+102 YAF
-117 SFIDELY
+117 
-124 DHTKIRYYPGWAN
+124 TKIRMQ
-137 GDKKFANGY
+137 DKRMIYGVLC
-146 WGDNGRFND
+146 NGRFTYGLGGRHR
-155 QKGCLKDRKPQT
+155 KELKSVYGDLK
-167 AIFGNVAL
+167 AL
-175 IKKCIAEKKVVYYC
+175 NKAIAEGKPVFMP
-189 EGEKDVQAMQKLGYP
+189 EGEKDVDTLTKRGYT
-204 AFTQGSCTTFY
+204 AITYGGVNDWRSDFATLF
-215 PELAPHLK
+215 K
-223 GIRLIILAD
+223 GAEVYILAD
-232 NDTGGQNGAKKLRE
+232 NDEPGRKVANTILSDLKGIAKS
-246 LLLPYAESIKVITPC
+246 AKVIVPVP
-261 TDFLKADVTD
+261 DIPKADISD
-271 FFKNHDKSDFERL
+271 FFAAGHSNEDFEKL
-284 IAENTAVTDTTVGSP
+284 LQSAVTDITVGGP
-299 TSVTD
+299 E
-304 TTVPKG
+304 PKSIP
-310 TLVNVEN
+310 LNLDD
-317 VRSMLMYKV
+317 VRQMLMYKV
-326 EYDKDGSEKSRKL
+326 EYDKDGNEKSRKL

-432 SLKWDGR
+432 SLKWDER

-472 IFHPGCKFD
+472 IFQPGCKFD

-553 AVQDK
+553 ATQDK
-558 IRLPYERR
+558 YRVPYERR

-601 VHEPKKNLFDPEAMR
+601 VHEPKKNLFDPEAMN

-629 KIEKPKLLL
+629 KTEKPKLLL

-705 EWERIPNPTKFGEY
+705 EWERIPSPAKFGEY

-747 DFMKISE
+747 GFMEISE
-754 SEFSELPFD
+754 SELSELPFD

>member
-1 MIKLN
+1 MQFDEILTHFQ
-6 VSEVYWK
+6 
-13 DGGALISK
+13 I
-21 ENLKLYCQKVKDT
+21 QKHYGDKAQAR
-34 KDGGFDCLCNC
+34 CPC
-45 HDDHNPSFH
+45 HDDKQASLT
-54 WEIGRVGWVGRCKTC
+54 ITKGRRSALLHCHAGCNFEDIIQKVGLKKQDLYFEERPPGSSWRAYVEGREHKRIEAVYNYV
-69 SAKGADFAKTAGIKV
+69 SAI
-84 TELFADTPNTNR
+84 N
-96 ASPGEQ
+96 GE
-102 YIRKKYNRHTLYDYF
+102 YTF
-117 SFIDELY
+117 
-124 DHTKIRYYPGWAN
+124 TKIRMQ
-137 GDKKFANGY
+137 DKRMIYGVLC
-146 WGDNGRFND
+146 NGRFTYGLGGRHRKD
-155 QKGCLKDRKPQT
+155 LKSVYGDLK
-167 AIFGNVAL
+167 AL
-175 IKKCIAEKKVVYYC
+175 NKVIAEGKPIFIP
-189 EGEKDVQAMQKLGYP
+189 EGEKDVDTLTKRGYT
-204 AFTQGSCTTFY
+204 ALTYGGSGDWQSEFATLF
-215 PELAPHLK
+215 K
-223 GIRLIILAD
+223 GAAVYILAD
-232 NDTGGQNGAKKLRE
+232 NDEPGRKVANAILSDLKGIAKS
-246 LLLPYAESIKVITPC
+246 AKVIVPVP
-261 TDFLKADVTD
+261 DIPKADISD
-271 FFKNHDKSDFERL
+271 FFAAGHSNEDFEKL
-284 IAENTAVTDTTVGSP
+284 FQSAVTGNESNPVP
-299 TSVTD
+299 VM
-304 TTVPKG
+304 TVPKG
-310 TLVNVEN
+310 TPLNLDD
-317 VRSMLMYKV
+317 VRQMLMYKV
-326 EYDKDGSEKSRKL
+326 ECDKDGNEKSRKL

-355 LKGKI
+355 FKGKI

-394 LFAILQSDY
+394 LFSILQSDY

-439 EHIRGLLPDYLG
+439 EHIKGLLPDYLG
-451 AEDTEYTYQV
+451 AEDSEYTYQV
-461 WRLWMLGAVAR
+461 WRLWMLGAVSR
-472 IFHPGCKFD
+472 IFQPGCKFD

-601 VHEPKKNLFDPEAMR
+601 VHEPKKNLFDPEAMN

-747 DFMKISE
+747 DFMEISE
-754 SEFSELPFD
+754 SELSELPFD

>member
-1 MIKLN
+1 MQFDEILAHFQ
-6 VSEVYWK
+6 V
-13 DGGALISK
+13 
-21 ENLKLYCQKVKDT
+21 QKRFGDRVQAR
-34 KDGGFDCLCNC
+34 CPC
-45 HDDHNPSFH
+45 HDDKQASLT
-54 WEIGRVGWVGRCKTC
+54 ITKGRRSALLHCHAGCNFEDIVQKVGLKKQDLYFEERPPGSSWRAYVEGREKKRIEAVYNYV
-69 SAKGADFAKTAGIKV
+69 SAA
-84 TELFADTPNTNR
+84 N
-96 ASPGEQ
+96 GE
-102 YIRKKYNRHTLYDYF
+102 YTF
-117 SFIDELY
+117 
-124 DHTKIRYYPGWAN
+124 TKIRMQ
-137 GDKKFANGY
+137 DKRIIYGVLC
-146 WGDNGRFND
+146 NGRFTYGLGGRHRKD
-155 QKGCLKDRKPQT
+155 LKSVYGDLK
-167 AIFGNVAL
+167 AL
-175 IKKCIAEKKVVYYC
+175 NKAIAEGKPIFIP
-189 EGEKDVQAMQKLGYP
+189 EGEKDVDTLTKRGYV
-204 AFTQGSCTTFY
+204 ALTYGGSGDWQSEFATLF
-215 PELAPHLK
+215 K
-223 GIRLIILAD
+223 GAEVYILAD
-232 NDTGGQNGAKKLRE
+232 NDEPGRKVANAILSDLKGIAKS
-246 LLLPYAESIKVITPC
+246 AKVIVPVP
-261 TDFLKADVTD
+261 DIPKADISD
-271 FFKNHDKSDFERL
+271 YFAAGHGNEDFERL
-284 IAENTAVTDTTVGSP
+284 IAKN

-304 TTVPKG
+304 ITVGDPVPKG
-310 TLVNVEN
+310 TPLNLDD
-317 VRSMLMYKV
+317 VRQMLMYKV
-326 EYDKDGSEKSRKL
+326 EYDKDGNEKSRKL

-403 GLNSR
+403 GLSSR

-432 SLKWDGR
+432 SLKWDER

-461 WRLWMLGAVAR
+461 WRLWMLGAVSR
-472 IFHPGCKFD
+472 IFQPGCKFD

-553 AVQDK
+553 ATQDK
-558 IRLPYERR
+558 YRVPYERR

-601 VHEPKKNLFDPEAMR
+601 VHEPKKNLFDPEAMN

-629 KIEKPKLLL
+629 KTEKPRLLL

-747 DFMKISE
+747 DFMEISE
-754 SEFSELPFD
+754 SELAELPFD

>member
-1 MIKLN
+1 MTPQEEYRDTERYIRSRSKK
-6 VSEVYWK
+6 VSPYK
-13 DGGALISK
+13 NGIRYCC
-21 ENLKLYCQKVKDT
+21 LY
-34 KDGGFDCLCNC
+34 
-45 HDDHNPSFH
+45 HDDKAESAFLTLENEKVLHYCHVCGSIYH
-54 WEIGRVGWVGRCKTC
+54 RCKKDAGLWTDYQF
-69 SAKGADFAKTAGIKV
+69 SQQTAKRVSKKQYWLEKYSQARYDFHNISTGV
-84 TELFADTPNTNR
+84 CT
-96 ASPGEQ
+96 
-102 YIRKKYNRHTLYDYF
+102 
-117 SFIDELY
+117 
-124 DHTKIRYYPGWAN
+124 HTKYRIIDRDGKKQFPQGHYDENNVWIDGLSGIDTSLSVFCN
-137 GDKKFANGY
+137 GHIK
-146 WGDNGRFND
+146 
-155 QKGCLKDRKPQT
+155 QLQQ
-167 AIFGNVAL
+167 AIKQGTQICYA
-175 IKKCIAEKKVVYYC
+175 
-189 EGEKDVQAMQKLGYP
+189 EGEKDCLTLWKYGYI
-204 AFTQGSCTTFY
+204 AFTCGAVRTFKQAILPY
-215 PELAPHLK
+215 LK
-223 GIRLIILAD
+223 DANVIVFGD
-232 NDTGGQNGAKKLRE
+232 NDNPGRADADRIAGLINTVGRAR
-246 LLLPYAESIKVITPC
+246 VIIPSDVPEKGDI
-261 TDFLKADVTD
+261 TDYMS
-271 FFKNHDKSDFERL
+271 NHTKEDLQRF
-284 IAENTAVTDTTVGSP
+284 IAENT
-299 TSVTD
+299 SVTD
-304 TTVPKG
+304 ITVGGPVPKSIP
-310 TLVNVEN
+310 LNLDD
-317 VRSMLMYKV
+317 VRQMLIYKV
-326 EYDKDGSEKSRKL
+326 EYDKDGNEKSRKL

-360 KFDEFSQQTYLMGNT
+360 KFDEFAQQTYLMGNT

-432 SLKWDGR
+432 SLKWDGQG
-439 EHIRGLLPDYLG
+439 HIRGLLPDYLG

-461 WRLWMLGAVAR
+461 LRLWMLGGVSR
-472 IFHPGCKFD
+472 VFQPGCKFD
-481 YTVIFQGRQGLG
+481 YTVIFQGPQGLG

-558 IRLPYERR
+558 LRLPYERR
-566 ADIFLRQSVFAG
+566 ADIFSRQCIFAG
-578 TTNKSDFLQDETGNR
+578 TTNKNDFLQDETGNR
-593 RFLIIQTG
+593 RFLIVQTG
-601 VHEPKKNLFDPEAMR
+601 VHEPTKNLFDPEAMN

-629 KIEKPKLLL
+629 KTEKPKLLL

-694 SEISNIILGLP
+694 SEISNIVLGLP
-705 EWERIPNPTKFGEY
+705 EWVRLPNPAKFGEY

-729 TNTLPE
+729 TNTLPD
-735 KDCSSKSGDCSN
+735 KDCSSRSGDCSN
-747 DFMKISE
+747 DFMEISE
-754 SEFSELPFD
+754 SELSELPFD

>member
-1 MIKLN
+1 MQFDEILTHFQ
-6 VSEVYWK
+6 
-13 DGGALISK
+13 I
-21 ENLKLYCQKVKDT
+21 QKRYGDKAQAR
-34 KDGGFDCLCNC
+34 CPC
-45 HDDHNPSFH
+45 HDDKQASLT
-54 WEIGRVGWVGRCKTC
+54 ITKGRRSALLHCHAGCNFEDIIQKVGLKKQDLYFEERPPGSSWRAYVEGREHKRIEAVYNYV
-69 SAKGADFAKTAGIKV
+69 SYI
-84 TELFADTPNTNR
+84 N
-96 ASPGEQ
+96 GECE
-102 YIRKKYNRHTLYDYF
+102 F
-117 SFIDELY
+117 
-124 DHTKIRYYPGWAN
+124 TKIRMQ
-137 GDKKFANGY
+137 DKRIIYGVLC
-146 WGDNGRFND
+146 NGRFTYGLGGKHRKD
-155 QKGCLKDRKPQT
+155 LKSVYGDLK
-167 AIFGNVAL
+167 AL
-175 IKKCIAEKKVVYYC
+175 NKAIAEGKPIFVP
-189 EGEKDVQAMQKLGYP
+189 EGEKDVDTLTKRGYT
-204 AFTQGSCTTFY
+204 ATTYGAVNDWQSEFAT
-215 PELAPHLK
+215 LFK
-223 GIRLIILAD
+223 GAEVYILAD
-232 NDTGGQNGAKKLRE
+232 NDEPGRKVANTILSDLKGIAKS
-246 LLLPYAESIKVITPC
+246 AKVIVPVP
-261 TDFLKADVTD
+261 DIPKADISD
-271 FFKNHDKSDFERL
+271 FFAAGHSNEDFEKL
-284 IAENTAVTDTTVGSP
+284 LQSAVTGNESNPAPVM
-299 TSVTD
+299 
-304 TTVPKG
+304 TVPKG
-310 TLVNVEN
+310 TPLNLDD
-317 VRSMLMYKV
+317 VRQMLMYKV
-326 EYDKDGSEKSRKL
+326 ECDKDGNEKSRKL

-348 ALDNDSR
+348 ALDNDGR
-355 LKGKI
+355 FKGKI

-553 AVQDK
+553 ATQDK
-558 IRLPYERR
+558 YRVPYERR

-601 VHEPKKNLFDPEAMR
+601 VHEPTKNLFDPEAMN

-629 KIEKPKLLL
+629 KTEKPRLLL

-747 DFMKISE
+747 DFMEISE
-754 SEFSELPFD
+754 SELSELPFD

>member
-1 MIKLN
+1 MQFDEILTHFQ
-6 VSEVYWK
+6 
-13 DGGALISK
+13 I
-21 ENLKLYCQKVKDT
+21 QKRYGDKAQAR
-34 KDGGFDCLCNC
+34 CPC
-45 HDDHNPSFH
+45 HDDKQASLT
-54 WEIGRVGWVGRCKTC
+54 ITKGRRSALIHCHAGCNFEDIIQVVGLKKQDLYFEERPPGSSWRAYVEGREHKRIEAVYNYV
-69 SAKGADFAKTAGIKV
+69 SSS
-84 TELFADTPNTNR
+84 N
-96 ASPGEQ
+96 GE
-102 YIRKKYNRHTLYDYF
+102 YTF
-117 SFIDELY
+117 
-124 DHTKIRYYPGWAN
+124 TKIRMQ
-137 GDKKFANGY
+137 DKRMIYGVLC
-146 WGDNGRFND
+146 NGRFTYGLNGRRRKD
-155 QKGCLKDRKPQT
+155 LKSIYGDLK
-167 AIFGNVAL
+167 AL
-175 IKKCIAEKKVVYYC
+175 NKAIAEGKPVFIP
-189 EGEKDVQAMQKLGYP
+189 EGEKDVNTLIKRGYT
-204 AFTQGSCTTFY
+204 ALTYGGSGDWQSEFATLFKDADVY
-215 PELAPHLK
+215 
-223 GIRLIILAD
+223 ILAD
-232 NDTGGQNGAKKLRE
+232 NDEPGRKVANIILSDLKGIAKSAR
-246 LLLPYAESIKVITPC
+246 VIVPVP
-261 TDFLKADVTD
+261 DIPKADISDYFAAGHSNEDFEKLIRSTVTD
-271 FFKNHDKSDFERL
+271 
-284 IAENTAVTDTTVGSP
+284 ITVGSP
-299 TSVTD
+299 
-304 TTVPKG
+304 VPKSIP
-310 TLVNVEN
+310 LNLDD
-317 VRSMLMYKV
+317 VRQMLMYKV
-326 EYDKDGSEKSRKL
+326 EYDKDGNEKSRKL

-360 KFDEFSQQTYLMGNT
+360 KFDEFSQQTYLMGST

-403 GLNSR
+403 GLSSR

-432 SLKWDGR
+432 SLKWDER

-461 WRLWMLGAVAR
+461 WRLWMLGAVSR
-472 IFHPGCKFD
+472 IFQPGCKFD

-553 AVQDK
+553 ATQDK
-558 IRLPYERR
+558 YRVPYERR

-601 VHEPKKNLFDPEAMR
+601 VHEPKKNLFDPEAMN

-629 KIEKPKLLL
+629 KTEKPRLLL
-638 PESCRK
+638 PKSCRK

-665 YLSDK
+665 YLLDN

-747 DFMKISE
+747 DFMEISE
-754 SEFSELPFD
+754 SELAELPFD

>member
-1 MIKLN
+1 MQFDEILTHFQ
-6 VSEVYWK
+6 
-13 DGGALISK
+13 I
-21 ENLKLYCQKVKDT
+21 QKHYGDKAQAR
-34 KDGGFDCLCNC
+34 CPC
-45 HDDHNPSFH
+45 HDDKQASLT
-54 WEIGRVGWVGRCKTC
+54 ITKGRRSALLHCHAGCNFEDIIQKVGLKKQDLYFEERPPGSSWRAYVEGREHKRIE
-69 SAKGADFAKTAGIKV
+69 AV
-84 TELFADTPNTNR
+84 
-96 ASPGEQ
+96 
-102 YIRKKYNRHTLYDYF
+102 YDYVSSVNGEYTF
-117 SFIDELY
+117 
-124 DHTKIRYYPGWAN
+124 TKIRMQ
-137 GDKKFANGY
+137 DKRMIYGVLC
-146 WGDNGRFND
+146 NGRFTYGLMGKHRKDLKSVYGN
-155 QKGCLKDRKPQT
+155 LKDLNK
-167 AIFGNVAL
+167 A
-175 IKKCIAEKKVVYYC
+175 IAENRPIFIP
-189 EGEKDVQAMQKLGYP
+189 EGEKDVDTLTKRGYT
-204 AFTQGSCTTFY
+204 ALTYGGSGDWQSEFATLFKDA
-215 PELAPHLK
+215 EVN
-223 GIRLIILAD
+223 ILAD
-232 NDTGGQNGAKKLRE
+232 NDEPGRKVANTILSDLKGIAKS
-246 LLLPYAESIKVITPC
+246 AKVIVPVP
-261 TDFLKADVTD
+261 DIPKADISDYFAAGHSNEDFEKLIRSTVTD
-271 FFKNHDKSDFERL
+271 
-284 IAENTAVTDTTVGSP
+284 ITVGGP
-299 TSVTD
+299 
-304 TTVPKG
+304 VPKSIP
-310 TLVNVEN
+310 LNLDD
-317 VRSMLMYKV
+317 VRQMLMYKV
-326 EYDKDGSEKSRKL
+326 EYDKDGNEKSRKL

-360 KFDEFSQQTYLMGNT
+360 KFDEFSQQTYLMGST

-403 GLNSR
+403 GLSSR

-432 SLKWDGR
+432 SLKWDER

-461 WRLWMLGAVAR
+461 WRLWMLGAVSR
-472 IFHPGCKFD
+472 IFQPGCKFD

-553 AVQDK
+553 ATQDK
-558 IRLPYERR
+558 YRVPYERR

-601 VHEPKKNLFDPEAMR
+601 VHEPKKNLFDPEAMN

-629 KIEKPKLLL
+629 KTEKPKLLL

-705 EWERIPNPTKFGEY
+705 GWKRISNPTKFGEY
-719 GSQRGFQRKT
+719 GSQRGFQKKT

-747 DFMKISE
+747 DFMEISE
-754 SEFSELPFD
+754 SELSELPFD

>member
-1 MIKLN
+1 MISLQ
-6 VSEVYWK
+6 E
-13 DGGALISK
+13 AATHF
-21 ENLKLYCQKVKDT
+21 EAVKWT
-34 KDGGFDCLCNC
+34 TDGGFDCRCSVHKPDN
-45 HDDHNPSFH
+45 HPSAH
-54 WEIGRVGWVGRCKTC
+54 IKIGNKGLIGRCKSC
-69 SAKGADFAKTAGIKV
+69 GATGKELFPAAGIKMSEV
-84 TELFADTPNTNR
+84 FFDNADRT
-96 ASPGEQ
+96 SPGEQ
-102 YIRKKYNRHTLYDYF
+102 YIRKKYNRHTLYDYY
-117 SFIDELY
+117 SFIDNSY
-124 DHTKIRYYPGWAN
+124 DHTKIRYYPEWAN

-146 WGDNGRFND
+146 WENNGRFND
-155 QKGCLKDRKPQT
+155 RKGCLNDRKPQT
-167 AIFGNVAL
+167 AIFGNVTF
-175 IKKCIAEKKVVYYC
+175 IKQCIAEKEMVYYC
-189 EGEKDVQAMQKLGYP
+189 EGEKDTQTMQKLGYP

-215 PELAPHLK
+215 TELAPYLK

-232 NDTGGQNGAKKLRE
+232 NDSGGQNGAKKLRG
-246 LLLPYAESIKVITPC
+246 LLLPYAESVRIVTPC
-261 TDFLKADVTD
+261 TDFDKADITD
-271 FFKNHDKSDFERL
+271 FFKDHDKRDFEKL
-284 IAENTAVTDTTVGSP
+284 IKSAVTDNESNPAPVM
-299 TSVTD
+299 
-304 TTVPKG
+304 TVPKG
-310 TLVNVEN
+310 TPLNLDD
-317 VRSMLMYKV
+317 VRQMLMYKV
-326 EYDKDGSEKSRKL
+326 EYDKDGTEKSRKL

-432 SLKWDGR
+432 SLKWDER

-451 AEDTEYTYQV
+451 ADDTEYTYQV

-593 RFLIIQTG
+593 RFLIVQTG
-601 VHEPKKNLFDPEAMR
+601 VHEPKKNLFDPEAMN

-629 KIEKPKLLL
+629 KTEKPKLLL

-670 HRTCAIEIWQKA
+670 YRTCAIEIWQKA

-705 EWERIPNPTKFGEY
+705 EWEHIPNPTKFGEY

-747 DFMKISE
+747 DFMEISE
-754 SEFSELPFD
+754 SELSALPFD